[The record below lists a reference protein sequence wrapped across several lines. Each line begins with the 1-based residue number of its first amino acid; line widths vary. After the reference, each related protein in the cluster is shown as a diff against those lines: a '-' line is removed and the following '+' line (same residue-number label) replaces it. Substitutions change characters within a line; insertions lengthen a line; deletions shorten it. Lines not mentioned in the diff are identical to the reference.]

1 MRSKISKEIK
11 IIQKLI
17 SRIGIKRSIYYLL
30 LRLKLIKLKP
40 NRIIELKSGLKI
52 PLIDNRM
59 YLYYNEYNEKNIV
72 EYIKNVT
79 NFSTFINVGS
89 AYGEYLFFSAINPN
103 IKIIYGFEPIFYF
116 YEIIKKV
123 LKLNPK
129 FAKKIKIRNCTI
141 GDYTGVTKFYLNK
154 GALTSSSLFS
164 SISNIVEDIKIY
176 KIDDLNLKIQPPI
189 LMLIDTEGYEIQV
202 LEGARK
208 LIEKYKPSI
217 IMEVWEKNVLK
228 YEKSIS
234 KLNYEYN
241 LISKEKNS
249 ETEYWKLKYIGK

>member
-1 MRSKISKEIK
+1 MRSRICKEIK

-17 SRIGIKRSIYYLL
+17 SRIGIKRSIYYML
-30 LRLKLIKLKP
+30 LRLKLIKL
-40 NRIIELKSGLKI
+40 NRIIDLKSGLKI
-52 PLIDNRM
+52 PLVDNRM
-59 YLYYNEYNEKNIV
+59 YLYYNEYNEKNVV
-72 EYIKNVT
+72 EYIKNVKK
-79 NFSTFINVGS
+79 FSTFINIGS
-89 AYGEYLFFSAINPN
+89 AYGEYLFFSAGNPN
-103 IKIIYGFEPIFYF
+103 IKKIYGFEPISYF

-129 FAKKIKIRNCTI
+129 YAKKINIRNCAI
-141 GDYTGVTKFYLNK
+141 GDYTGVTKFYLEK

-164 SISNIVEDIKIY
+164 SISNVAEDINIY

-202 LEGARK
+202 LEGAKK

-217 IMEVWEKNVLK
+217 IIEVWEKNALK

-234 KLNYEYN
+234 KLNYECD
-241 LISKEKNS
+241 LILKEKNS
-249 ETEYWKLKYIGK
+249 ETQYWKLKYLGK